1 VIVARLPCGCCEPSA
16 QLTPLAVSN
25 RAGLSAIAYRIGT
38 YSSFRASMLEE
49 IARTPELAA
58 LTTRRDD
65 DYAITT
71 LDLWAAVA
79 DVLTFYQERYAN
91 EAFLRTAVRRESV
104 SRLAHLIDYSL
115 RPGVAALAWLAFSAE
130 EEKVFRVPVGLRVQ
144 SVPGQDEQPQ
154 TFETLEQIVADARLN
169 RARVLPAPVG
179 VNPLAPGATEALLY
193 PDEATL
199 ATAVE
204 LAKGD
209 RILVFS
215 TGSAGSVEA
224 LTVDDVRYEEE
235 RITLAWE
242 APIRGTWDLS
252 SAVRKGGRTFR
263 LFGHNAPVST
273 VTPSTANVPGGIRWS
288 LASTDYGYPA
298 SGLPTARLLLDGRY
312 ENVASGTQ
320 LLVDDEAGATT
331 LVTVTAVE
339 TGPARLAGIADT
351 VTRLTVTPSVPAAVD
366 RRRVSIYELSG
377 PPIRFWGY
385 AYPNRLAGGAVF
397 LPGTRISG
405 STIEIGRTIV
415 RRELQPGVRI
425 RADEIAPGR
434 TVLIGDAEH
443 PPAAARVEA
452 AGVIGATVVCEPT
465 AGDATTARELGL
477 DAESA
482 LAVAGVASAPF
493 PSSLALTSPTP
504 RLRVVIGE
512 LKPRT
517 ITLSPSPTNVVS
529 AATALQAALVAA
541 GPEPVFANARVL
553 WLEQR
558 LLVVPGGEG
567 DLAFLPAED
576 DATTIRELGLDA
588 EHAVPTRGLLSAP
601 LTAPIGFASAAP
613 EIAVTIGPV
622 GPRRIAVLDS
632 GSVKGVAYLLN
643 WQLYLADAAPGF
655 RSAWV
660 LVVDD
665 RLLILP
671 GPFGTKIAEYL
682 RLDLELDAPLQLDP
696 DTAYL
701 LGNVARASHGETV
714 RGEVLGSGDASASF
728 QRFALKRRPL
738 TYVPSAKGGGAESS
752 LAVTVSGV
760 RWSEV
765 PGLYSRGGK
774 AEVYAVR
781 ESDEGTAIA
790 QFGNNETGAA
800 LPTGKANVQAT
811 YRVGAG
817 LAGRVRAETLTTA
830 LDRPPG
836 LKDVTNPL
844 AARGGA
850 DPETVDYAREN
861 APATVR
867 TFGRAVALRDFEDL
881 VRSDGEVAK
890 AQAIWVW
897 DGLDRAIHLTVAGQ
911 QGGAFEPEDLR
922 RIGAALTAARDPNY
936 RLLLANHAPLPIV
949 FRATIDIDPRYVQ
962 STVTADARAALLD
975 ALSFDTVRLGT
986 PVHLSDLYR
995 VLQDVEGVVAVDVDE
1010 LQPKRPPDRER
1021 PNIDR
1026 LADGTPA
1033 PLQPHVRVYAARPDT
1048 AHAGVVFPA
1057 ELASIEDE
1065 RRDVALAARGG
1076 IEG

>member
-1 VIVARLPCGCCEPSA
+1 
-16 QLTPLAVSN
+16 
-25 RAGLSAIAYRIGT
+25 
-38 YSSFRASMLEE
+38 
-49 IARTPELAA
+49 
-58 LTTRRDD
+58 
-65 DYAITT
+65 
-71 LDLWAAVA
+71 
-79 DVLTFYQERYAN
+79 
-91 EAFLRTAVRRESV
+91 
-104 SRLAHLIDYSL
+104 
-115 RPGVAALAWLAFSAE
+115 
-130 EEKVFRVPVGLRVQ
+130 
-144 SVPGQDEQPQ
+144 
-154 TFETLEQIVADARLN
+154 
-169 RARVLPAPVG
+169 
-179 VNPLAPGATEALLY
+179 VNPLAPGATEALLP
-193 PDEATL
+193 PDEAAL
-199 ATAVE
+199 ASAAE
-204 LAKGD
+204 LTKGD

-215 TGSAGSVEA
+215 TGGAGSVEA

-242 APIRGTWDLS
+242 APIRGTWDLFS
-252 SAVRKGGRTFR
+252 PVRKGGRTFR
-263 LFGHNAPVST
+263 LFGHNAPAST

-288 LASTDYGYPA
+288 LTATGYGYPA
-298 SGLPTARLLLDGRY
+298 SGSSTTALLLDGRY
-312 ENVASGTQ
+312 ENIATGTE

-331 LVTVTAVE
+331 LVTVTAIASVPD
-339 TGPARLAGIADT
+339 TLAGIADT
-351 VTRLTVTPSVPAAVD
+351 VTQLTVTPAVATAND
-366 RRRVSIYELSG
+366 RRTVSIYEVVGAPL
-377 PPIRFWGY
+377 RFWGY
-385 AYPNRLAGGAVF
+385 AYPNRLAGGSVF
-397 LPGTRISG
+397 LPGTRVSG

-434 TVLIGDAEH
+434 TVLVGDAER

-452 AGVIGATVVCEPT
+452 AAIVGATVVCEPT
-465 AGDATTARELGL
+465 AGDATTVRELGL

-482 LAVAGVASAPF
+482 LAVSGVASARF

-504 RLRVVIGE
+504 RLRAAIGE
-512 LKPRT
+512 LKPRV
-517 ITLSPSPTNVVS
+517 ITLSPSPTSLVA

-541 GPEPVFANARVL
+541 GPEPVFAGARVL

-576 DATTIRELGLDA
+576 DATTIRELGLDD
-588 EHAVPTRGLLSAP
+588 ERGIPARALLSAP
-601 LTAPIGFASAAP
+601 LTTPIGFTSAAP

-622 GPRRIAVLDS
+622 GPRRIDVLDS
-632 GSVKGVAYLLN
+632 GSLKGVAFLLN
-643 WQLYLADAAPGF
+643 WELFFADAAPAF
-655 RSAWV
+655 RSVRV
-660 LVVDD
+660 LVVGD

-671 GPFGTKIAEYL
+671 AFGTKIAEYL
-682 RLDLELDAPLQLDP
+682 RLDLELDAPLELDP
-696 DTAYL
+696 QTAYL

-714 RGEVLGSGDASASF
+714 RAEVLGNGDASASF
-728 QRFALKRRPL
+728 QRFAVKRKPL

-752 LAVTVSGV
+752 LAVSVNGV

-765 PGLYSRGGK
+765 PGLHGRSRK

-790 QFGNNETGAA
+790 QFGDNHTGAG
-800 LPTGKANVQAT
+800 LPTGTANVQAT
-811 YRVGAG
+811 YRIGAG

-850 DPETVDYAREN
+850 DPETVDYARDN

-922 RIGAALTAARDPNY
+922 RIGAALSAARDPNY
-936 RLLLANHAPLPIV
+936 RLLLANHVPLPVV
-949 FRATIDIDPRYVQ
+949 FRATIDVDPRYVQ
-962 STVTADARAALLD
+962 SEVTANARTALLD
-975 ALSFDTVRLGT
+975 ALSFDELRLGT

-995 VLQDVEGVVAVDVDE
+995 VLQDVAGVVAVDVDE

-1021 PNIDR
+1021 PNVDR

-1057 ELASIEDE
+1057 ELASIEDK
-1065 RRDVALAARGG
+1065 RRDVTLAARGG